1 MSELALLE
9 KLKSLATQ
17 QAPATPSQSIRFKTQ
32 ATSQQQE
39 ADALKVYAR
48 MNGLTDDDIQYCYE
62 NSDSYNWCLALTGS
76 GSPPASPPSDKLDK
90 LIVKLIALGKL
101 TPERIVSLGLTDRVK
116 QIIASMLGGAIADLM
131 SEPENPVKQVS
142 IEHVLRDLQKLYA
155 QAFGRA
161 PLESTEKDI
170 LDLMSKRYK
179 VPAGTEG
186 VIIRLLH
193 GNESPQR
200 TVEQLISSFKHGGE
214 TGEEL
219 SKEQALSKKGAP
231 VSETAMESLMPGKSS
246 APTNENIQGKSQTPK
261 REY

>member
-1 MSELALLE
+1 LSELALLE
-9 KLKSLATQ
+9 KLKSLVTQ

-32 ATSQQQE
+32 AASQQQE

-62 NSDSYNWCLALTGS
+62 NSDSYSWCLALTGS
-76 GSPPASPPSDKLDK
+76 GSPPASPPSNKLDK

-101 TPERIVSLGLTDRVK
+101 TPERIVSLGLADRVK
-116 QIIASMLGGAIADLM
+116 QIIASILGGAIADLM
-131 SEPENPVKQVS
+131 SEPDNPVKQVS

-170 LDLMSKRYK
+170 LDLLSKRYK
-179 VPAGTEG
+179 VPAGSEAT
-186 VIIRLLH
+186 IIKLLR
-193 GNESPQR
+193 GSESPQR
-200 TVEQLISSFKHGGE
+200 TVEQLVSVIKRGEAGG
-214 TGEEL
+214 EL

-231 VSETAMESLMPGKSS
+231 VSETAVGSLTPGKSS
-246 APTNENIQGKSQTPK
+246 APTGENIQGRLQAPK